1 MYAMIDLPNIALRCC
16 RCLNPQIA
24 TNIISK
30 STMEPS
36 TAPSIIYS
44 MSISPE
50 TAAFLTYDSSSEGIL
65 CTTAGLTVVITGAS
79 TAG

>member
-1 MYAMIDLPNIALRCC
+1 
-16 RCLNPQIA
+16 
-24 TNIISK
+24 
-30 STMEPS
+30 MEPR
-36 TAPSIIYS
+36 TAPSIMYS